1 MKIFDGLYIVAGLI
15 ERDQH
20 QLFNVAVLIDADG
33 NIAEYRK
40 VSDSAATSTRA
51 TRAWRMRYGVSIGS
65 GAGEREE

>member
-20 QLFNVAVLIDADG
+20 QLFKVAVLIDADG

-51 TRAWRMRYGVSIGS
+51 WRMRHGVSVGS
-65 GAGEREE
+65 GAREGEE